1 MMGLKVAG
9 NRTTFAVK
17 VTSAVIRNESVLV
30 AAVACLSLLVNRFL
44 QVLLSLIEADLLHDD
59 CTSSECDT
67 GI

>member
-1 MMGLKVAG
+1 MMDLKVAG

-17 VTSAVIRNESVLV
+17 VTSAVIRNESV
-30 AAVACLSLLVNRFL
+30 VACLSLLVNRFL
-44 QVLLSLIEADLLHDD
+44 QVLLSLIEADVLHDD